1 MRYSRSPGSGDSKF
15 NFRRIDR
22 SKLQAC
28 VWRKLNFEPP
38 DPCFSVP
45 RGQDKDAVTT
55 TPPPLIRFESVT
67 KRFHAVTALENVSF
81 DVRPGEFLALCGEN
95 GAGKSTLMKILSGVI
110 TDYEGQIVV
119 GDQPLILMGTRD
131 AEERGI
137 SIIHQELNLVGDLSV
152 AANIFLGRELRSA
165 LGFLD
170 DRRMEREADA
180 LFEPLECHIDPRQP
194 VRTLR
199 IGDQQLVEIAKALST
214 DRRKSGPNEKSNSQ
228 ILIMDEPTSAL
239 TESEVERLFRIIAR
253 LRERG
258 VTIIYISHKMDEVF
272 QNADRITVLRDG
284 KVVKTLDRAA
294 TTPREITHLMVGRDI
309 GESEYAANRRPGE
322 TVLNVTGLSL
332 PWRGHVRQW
341 RLKDIQFSV
350 RKGEVVG
357 IAGLMGAGRTELLEC
372 LYGASPEPPLGRI
385 ELNGC
390 PVQFAHPEQALQAG
404 IALVTEDRKRY
415 GLFTTMNVREHI
427 TLSSLSDVAAVGFI
441 KSAAENTAA
450 AEAIQALRVKAAGQS
465 AAITSLSGG
474 NQQKC
479 IIARALRTNPK
490 LLLLDDPTR
499 GIDVGAK
506 AEIYRLIDQL
516 CRDGLAIVITS
527 SELPELIAVCDRILV
542 LCEGRLTGEFHRG
555 EFTEHKLMEA
565 ATATVQAGTNG
576 E

>member
-1 MRYSRSPGSGDSKF
+1 MAAAT
-15 NFRRIDR
+15 
-22 SKLQAC
+22 L
-28 VWRKLNFEPP
+28 
-38 DPCFSVP
+38 
-45 RGQDKDAVTT
+45 
-55 TPPPLIRFESVT
+55 PLIRFEGVT

-110 TDYEGQIVV
+110 TDYEGRIVV
-119 GDQPLILMGTRD
+119 GDRPLVLTGTRD

-152 AANIFLGRELRSA
+152 AANIFLGRELRTPF
-165 LGFLD
+165 GFLD
-170 DRRMEREADA
+170 DRRMQREAAA

-199 IGDQQLVEIAKALST
+199 IGDQQLVEIAKALSVEREPGT
-214 DRRKSGPNEKSNSQ
+214 ERERTKARADGQECPSSGNSQ

-253 LRERG
+253 LRQRG

-272 QNADRITVLRDG
+272 RNSDRITVLRDG
-284 KVVKTLDRAA
+284 RVVTTRDRAA
-294 TTPREITHLMVGRDI
+294 TSPREITHLMVGRDI
-309 GESEYAANRRPGE
+309 GESEFAANRQPGE
-322 TVLNVTGLSL
+322 YVLKVTGLSL

-372 LYGASPEPPLGRI
+372 LYGASPEPPSGRI
-385 ELNGC
+385 ELNGTA
-390 PVQFAHPEQALQAG
+390 VQFAHPEQALRAG
-404 IALVTEDRKRY
+404 IALVSEDRKRY

-427 TLSSLSDVAAVGFI
+427 TLSSLGDTATAGFI
-441 KSAAENTAA
+441 SAPAERAA
-450 AEAIQALRVKAAGQS
+450 ASEAIRALRVKTAGQS

-479 IIARALRTNPK
+479 VIARALRTNPK

-516 CRDGLAIVITS
+516 CLDGLAIVITS
-527 SELPELIAVCDRILV
+527 SELPELIAVCDRIVV
-542 LCEGRLTGEFHRG
+542 LCEGRLTGEFRRG
-555 EFTEHKLMEA
+555 EFTEQKLMEA
-565 ATATVQAGTNG
+565 ATTGVPLATDGG
-576 E
+576 ETA